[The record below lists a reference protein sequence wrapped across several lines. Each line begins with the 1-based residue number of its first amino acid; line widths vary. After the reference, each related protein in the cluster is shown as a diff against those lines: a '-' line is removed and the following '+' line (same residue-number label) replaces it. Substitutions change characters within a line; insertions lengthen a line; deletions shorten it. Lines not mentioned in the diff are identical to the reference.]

1 MPAPAGT
8 ILTDERPISGLFF
21 EVDSIQAGSNGVTRI
36 EAYQEPGQNAY
47 VPWFAVFED
56 NEIVSRVN
64 ATHVVQVAYF
74 TE

>member
-1 MPAPAGT
+1 MPART

-21 EVDSIQAGSNGVTRI
+21 EADSIQAGSNGVTHI
-36 EAYQEPGQNAY
+36 EAYQEPGQGAY

-56 NEIVSRVN
+56 AEIVSRVN
-64 ATHVVQVAYF
+64 AAHVVQVVYF